1 MATQSHS
8 NVVGKIDGL
17 TEAQSAAQQK
27 AKDLKKEIGKA
38 PCDHKVELTFNTDG
52 TALITLRLVGMDM
65 FAAEHLEDDLSLL
78 GIRNGEW
85 EVATWMCRGE
95 FASHEQPQIVTQK
108 MFV

>member
-1 MATQSHS
+1 MASQSHS
-8 NVVGKIDGL
+8 NVDARIEGL
-17 TEAQSAAQQK
+17 TAAQSEAQEE
-27 AKDLKKEIGKA
+27 AKNLKKEIGKA

-52 TALITLRLVGMDM
+52 SALITLRLIGMDM
-65 FAAEHLEDDLSLL
+65 FAAEHLEGDLSLL
-78 GIRNGEW
+78 GVRNGEW